1 MVLVNWAARL
11 DPRGYHCQSVK
22 RPDVAARWDGATT
35 TATCDNNRVWV
46 DGESIVLYNPE
57 HEAEEHMPLRVGDC
71 AYLKGQAKGKPA
83 EIVKIVDIFED
94 DKKDFWLGVRYF
106 WRPEKMQLPDDLDW
120 HERELFLQVERN
132 KEENWTGLTELV
144 PVAVRELDDA
154 SAIDESPPP
163 HTFFWRRQF
172 DPTQNELVEPP
183 APAATAA
190 PPAAEGT
197 AAEPAAEGTAAE
209 PEKPKKQPRRNEVKE
224 RISELDSRL
233 GILEKTCEAFPVL
246 LQQIT
251 DQSVRLD
258 KLEREMGLAQPA
270 TAERDVRVS
279 LLGGL
284 SYIATH
290 LYHIRYIFIYIYILP
305 PTYTYIFV

>member
-1 MVLVNWAARL
+1 LELPCAFEMVLVNWAARL

-106 WRPEKMQLPDDLDW
+106 WRPEKMQLPEDLDW

-132 KEENWTGLTELV
+132 KEENWVGLTELV

-154 SAIDESPPP
+154 SAFDESPPP

-172 DPTQNELVEPP
+172 DPTRNELVEPP

-190 PPAAEGT
+190 PAAAEGT
-197 AAEPAAEGTAAE
+197 AEEPVQ
-209 PEKPKKQPRRNEVKE
+209 PEKPKKQPRRNETKE
-224 RISELDSRL
+224 RLADLESRL
-233 GILEKTCEAFPVL
+233 GILEKACEALPVL
-246 LQQIT
+246 LQQLS
-251 DQSVRLD
+251 DQNVRLD
-258 KLEREMGLAQPA
+258 KIEKDMEETPGRKRSRA
-270 TAERDVRVS
+270 AED
-279 LLGGL
+279 
-284 SYIATH
+284 A
-290 LYHIRYIFIYIYILP
+290 
-305 PTYTYIFV
+305 